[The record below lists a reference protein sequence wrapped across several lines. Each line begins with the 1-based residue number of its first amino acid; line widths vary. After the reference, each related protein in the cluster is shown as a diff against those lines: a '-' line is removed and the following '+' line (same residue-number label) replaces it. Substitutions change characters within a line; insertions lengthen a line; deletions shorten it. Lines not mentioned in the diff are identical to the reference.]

1 VCFSVSDPLLD
12 PFPVRLAEAQMET
25 VERLRE
31 RMSKRASGAR
41 ISRSEVLRL
50 AVELGLKQLEL
61 DHTEEE

>member
-1 VCFSVSDPLLD
+1 
-12 PFPVRLAEAQMET
+12 MET